1 MSGQTLNLNGYTDV
15 PEGKIAFVVT
25 CLEMLEG
32 PSEPLAS
39 TRKDVTLER
48 WTSPSAEDYCSMF
61 RQVGEEWLWF
71 GRLTLERETLD
82 GILRE
87 PTREFFRPM
96 INGKPVGLLEIDYA
110 DPASPELS
118 YFGLTADAIGG
129 GIGRWLMA
137 QAVEMVWSRPESR
150 RFWVHTCTGDSPQ
163 ALRFYMSCG
172 FKPYKRSIEVAD
184 DPRLSGVLP
193 KDKGAHVPIIE

>member
-1 MSGQTLNLNGYTDV
+1 MSEQTLNLNGYTDV

-25 CLEMLEG
+25 SLEMLEG
-32 PSEPLAS
+32 PATPLAPA
-39 TRKDVTLER
+39 REDVSLER
-48 WTSPSAEDYCSMF
+48 WASPTSEDYCSMF

-71 GRLTLERETLD
+71 GRLTLEKETLD
-82 GILRE
+82 GILGE
-87 PTREFFRPM
+87 PTREFFQPM
-96 INGKPVGLLEIDYA
+96 INGKPVGILEIDYA
-110 DPASPELS
+110 DSANPELS

-137 QAVEMVWSRPESR
+137 QAVDMVWSRPETR

-163 ALRFYMSCG
+163 ALKFYMSCG

-193 KDKGAHVPIIE
+193 KDRGSHVPIIE

>member
-1 MSGQTLNLNGYTDV
+1 MSGQALNLNGYTDV

-25 CLEMLEG
+25 SLEMLEG
-32 PSEPLAS
+32 PSVPLAPA
-39 TRKDVTLER
+39 REDVSLEP
-48 WTSPSAEDYCSMF
+48 WVSPSADDYCSMF

-82 GILRE
+82 GILGE

-110 DPASPELS
+110 DAANPELS

-137 QAVEMVWSRPESR
+137 QAVDMVWSRPETR

-163 ALRFYMSCG
+163 ALKFYMSCG
-172 FKPYKRSIEVAD
+172 FKPYRRSIEVAD

-193 KDKGAHVPIIE
+193 KDKGGHVPIIE